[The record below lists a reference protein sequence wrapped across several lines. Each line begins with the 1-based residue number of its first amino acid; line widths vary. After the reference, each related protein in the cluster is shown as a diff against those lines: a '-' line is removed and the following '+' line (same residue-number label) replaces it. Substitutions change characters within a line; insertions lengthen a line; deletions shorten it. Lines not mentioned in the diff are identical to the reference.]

1 MEKKL
6 TSKDLINKTVD
17 GRNYTDVVRYPNG
30 TYSATF
36 FENGALAKKDLT
48 ETELQS
54 VLDSLQKIY
63 DSSPGLFDAINKKAA
78 SKQESAAEVLPKRR
92 GRKPGSKNKSK
103 EDTPKATPEQY
114 TKQFKKEKIFENG
127 IETTDPSKLYET
139 GLALGMSWD
148 RDVLRNETPSEAKL
162 LIHRS
167 EIKLFGLNNPELV
180 EDILKMHEVSFVRVT
195 VEDNEVI
202 GYVTEN
208 SNINIVPHHTPMSY
222 AIWKSYAVSKMQ
234 KSAKP
239 GEAIKSFI
247 VRSNPYLFDEI
258 VYWINRLGYS
268 FIENETLKI
277 SKGVLTFDID
287 YKVVVSELPTPHPYP
302 EFSLQDLKQF
312 VELND
317 QLNNV
322 FEKST
327 EEVAKEW
334 VTSSNKA
341 YVANSNERFVIA
353 GDMFPA
359 RGIDIN
365 KTTTYP
371 EEGLRF
377 EEADISGGHKL
388 KPPVEPEAVVSEIDR
403 NTAVK
408 KLDCVENYK
417 VNLDDRDL
425 IGGVSII
432 PPANASELDM
442 VEIEFLSVMKNLSAM
457 ITGEQE
463 FHPKRVK
470 AAIAFVKNFKL
481 YRSLFG
487 EYIQKR

>member
-36 FENGALAKKDLT
+36 FENGTLAKKDLT

-63 DSSPGLFDAINKKAA
+63 DSSPGLFDAINKKSA
-78 SKQESAAEVLPKRR
+78 SKQEIAAEVLPKRR

-103 EDTPKATPEQY
+103 EDTPKATSEQY
-114 TKQFKKEKIFENG
+114 TKQFKKEKLFEDDV
-127 IETTDPSKLYET
+127 ETTDPSKLYEK
-139 GLALGMSWD
+139 GLALGISWD
-148 RDVLRNETPSEAKL
+148 REFLRDETPKEAKL

-180 EDILKMHEVSFVRVT
+180 EDILKMHEVSFVRVS

-208 SNINIVPHHTPMSY
+208 SNINILPHHTPMSY

-239 GEAIKSFI
+239 GAIKSFI
-247 VRSNPYLFDEI
+247 VKSTPYLFEEI
-258 VYWINRLGYS
+258 TYWINRLGYS
-268 FIENETLKI
+268 FVENETLKNRE
-277 SKGVLTFDID
+277 GVFTFNMD
-287 YKVVVSELPTPHPYP
+287 YKVVVSDLPTPHPCC

-317 QLNNV
+317 QLNKV

-327 EEVAKEW
+327 EDVAD
-334 VTSSNKA
+334 SD
-341 YVANSNERFVIA
+341 ERFAIA
-353 GDMFPA
+353 GDMFLA
-359 RGIDIN
+359 RGIDMN
-365 KTTTYP
+365 KTKTCP
-371 EEGLRF
+371 GEGLRF
-377 EEADISGGHKL
+377 EEAHVSSGHKL
-388 KPPVEPEAVVSEIDR
+388 KPPVEPEPIVSKIDKS
-403 NTAVK
+403 TAIK
-408 KLDCVENYK
+408 ELELVENCK
-417 VNLDDRDL
+417 ARIDDRDL

-432 PPANASELDM
+432 PPANASELD
-442 VEIEFLSVMKNLSAM
+442 VIEIEFLSVMKNLSAM

-463 FHPKRVK
+463 FHPKRVE
-470 AAIAFVKNFKL
+470 AAITFVKNFKI